1 MRHDPAHPYP
11 YSRPTHLPFILRVPS
26 DWLHAKDPAIT
37 ALIVARLE
45 QAAALQTARGPRA
58 RAIAWAL
65 AAELCGL

>member
-1 MRHDPAHPYP
+1 MRHDPARPYP

-26 DWLHAKDPAIT
+26 DWLRATDPAIT

-45 QAAALQTARGPRA
+45 RAAALQTVRGARA

-65 AAELCGL
+65 AAERRGL